1 MRRFAFLFTVVFALT
16 VFTQLAFADGSEG
29 TTPKKEMTL
38 QERMKYLGLIIPE
51 DMKRRF
57 EELDRQP
64 PPVLLNPDDRF
75 DWREMGGVTPVKDQG
90 SCGSCWCFA
99 GVGAIES
106 AVLITD
112 TVEWDLSEQQIMDC
126 NRWGQGCY
134 GGNVGTV
141 YEHVYNYG
149 IVQEDCYPYQQSSPR
164 PCRQDTCVVIVNIDG
179 DISIPNSVPA
189 IKNAL
194 LDAPVSSCFYVA
206 GDFRYDC
213 TPNQPGSINHAID
226 IVGWD
231 DTLCTNGAWICKNS
245 WGPGWGDHGFFY
257 INYSFCG
264 IGNYTQRPIYVS
276 RLPQLTYQPEAF
288 TFNVPSGGEA
298 SQTLTIGN
306 TGDGDLH
313 YRIRLFRPTFQ
324 DEFGYFWF
332 DSDNPQGPEYD
343 WLDITGVGQVVEFLH
358 GNPDNGN
365 TGPIDL
371 GFDFQHYGNTF
382 NTICVCS
389 NGWASFT
396 DGTSTSSYNMPIPAT
411 YAPNDLL
418 APFWTDLDPGA
429 GGDVYYYTN
438 NADSAIISW
447 EEVYDSWEEGIFT
460 FQIVLVAPDTI
471 VYQYESMGPE
481 GRIDRATIGMENGTG
496 TVGLEVSRNEIYTY
510 GEKAVEFYLGDP
522 PGEFDWL
529 RSNNDHGTIWPQGSW
544 DITITCSAGDHPEGR
559 YWGIINLYTNDPDS
573 VHVDLLVT
581 MEIESPVTIEII
593 PDNPPV
599 TVPTGGS
606 FGFTGSLTN
615 ETNEHQTVDIWTMAI
630 DHNGVARGPFKTFNN
645 VGLSPH
651 RTLSGDFNQRVP
663 NVAPLGDYLYV
674 AYCGA
679 YPSEVL
685 DSSYFGFE
693 VIPGPLAKA
702 DEEGWVL
709 TGSFGSGHSFTE
721 LPSDFALT
729 RNYPNP
735 FNANTTI
742 HYQLPTTSSV
752 KLEVYNLLGE
762 KVGTLVDEE
771 QEAGYKSVNWEAS
784 GYSSGIYFYK
794 LSAGDKAFIK
804 RMTLLR

>member
-16 VFTQLAFADGSEG
+16 IFTQLAFADGSEG

-38 QERMKYLGLIIPE
+38 EERMKYLGLIIPE

-64 PPVLLNPDDRF
+64 PPVLLNPDSRF

-149 IVQEDCYPYQQSSPR
+149 IVQEDCYRYQQRSPM
-164 PCRQDTCVVIVNIDG
+164 PCKQDTCVVMVQING
-179 DISIPNSVPA
+179 NTGIPNSVPA

-194 LDAPVSSCFYVA
+194 LDGPVSSCFYA
-206 GDFRYDC
+206 APDLYWNCYPHRS
-213 TPNQPGSINHAID
+213 GSINHAVV

-231 DTLCTNGAWICKNS
+231 DTLCTDGGWMIKNS
-245 WGPGWGDHGFFY
+245 WGMWGDEGFFY
-257 INYSFCG
+257 LPYGSCG
-264 IGNYTQRPIYVS
+264 IGLYTQRPIYVS

-313 YRIRLFRPTFQ
+313 YRIRLLRPTFQ
-324 DEFGYFWF
+324 DEFGYYWF

-343 WLDITGVGQVVEFLH
+343 WLDITGVGQVVDFVH

-365 TGPIDL
+365 TGPLDL
-371 GFDFQHYGNTF
+371 GFDFDFYGNSF
-382 NTICVCS
+382 NTICICS

-396 DGTSTSSYNMPIPAT
+396 DGTSTNSYNMPIPST

-481 GRIDRATIGMENGTG
+481 GRIERATIGMENGTG
-496 TVGLEVSRNEIYTY
+496 TVGLQVSRNEIYTY

-529 RSNNDHGTIWPQGSW
+529 SSDNDHGTIWPQGSW
-544 DITITCSAGDHPEGR
+544 DITITCSAGEHPEGK
-559 YWGIINLYTNDPDS
+559 YWGIIDLYTNDPES
-573 VHVDLLVT
+573 VHVDILVT
-581 MEIESPVTIEII
+581 MEIESSVTIEII
-593 PDNPPV
+593 PDDPPV
-599 TVPTGGS
+599 RVPQGGS
-606 FGFTGSLTN
+606 FGFTGTVTN
-615 ETNEHQTVDIWTMAI
+615 NTDVRQTVDIWTMAYVPGI
-630 DHNGVARGPFKTFNN
+630 GMYGPFRDYSNIPFNPGQSRSAHLN
-645 VGLSPH
+645 QNIPNNAPISDEYIYYGYVGE
-651 RTLSGDFNQRVP
+651 
-663 NVAPLGDYLYV
+663 
-674 AYCGA
+674 
-679 YPSEVL
+679 YPSTVI
-685 DSSYFGFE
+685 DSSYFPFE
-693 VIPGPLAKA
+693 VIAGPLTKA
-702 DEEGWVL
+702 GERGWIL
-709 TGSFGSGHSFTE
+709 TGSFLEGEFAD
-721 LPSDFALT
+721 LPSEFALLG
-729 RNYPNP
+729 NYPNP
-735 FNANTTI
+735 FNASTVIN
-742 HYQLPTTSSV
+742 YQLPVDSHV
-752 KLEVYNLLGE
+752 KLEVYNLIGQ
-762 KVGTLVDEE
+762 KVATLADER
-771 QEAGYKSVNWEAS
+771 QQAGYKSVNWDAS
-784 GYSSGIYFYK
+784 EVSSGLYFYK